1 MGFMEPVKVGVIG
14 VGSLGQHHARVY
26 AELAGARL
34 VGVADVDEARSASVA
49 AKHNCRAVADYRAL
63 IGEVAAV
70 SVAVPTLLH
79 HEIAKA
85 CMEAGLHV
93 LAEKPLAAT
102 VEQARDLVAVA
113 TRRGV
118 TLQVGHIERFNSA
131 FRATRGV
138 IKAPTLI
145 ECRRW
150 ASFTSR
156 GADVDVVLDLMIH
169 DLDLVLGMVGAPVR
183 DVQASGVSILSPT
196 TDVAQAQVVF
206 RNGCIATFSVSRVAV
221 SKLRELRIYE
231 PGGFVVIDLA
241 GQTAVVGRRAM
252 GASGSHEL
260 LTEQVRG
267 DGREPLKLELEAFLD
282 SVRTGAPP
290 LASGREGAAALELAG
305 AIMAGIARHGRK
317 ESGGSAGSHHHG

>member
-1 MGFMEPVKVGVIG
+1 MEPIKVGVIG

-26 AELAGARL
+26 AELSMARL
-34 VGVADVDEARSASVA
+34 VGVVDIDEARGASVA
-49 AKHNCRAVADYRAL
+49 ARHGCRAVADYRAL
-63 IGEVAAV
+63 IGEVDAV

-85 CMEAGLHV
+85 CLEAGLHV
-93 LAEKPLAAT
+93 LVEKPLTAT
-102 VEQARDLVAVA
+102 VEQARDLAAVA
-113 TRRGV
+113 SSRSV

-131 FRATRGV
+131 FRATRGAV
-138 IKAPTLI
+138 KVPALI

-150 ASFTSR
+150 APFTHR

-169 DLDLVLGMVGAPVR
+169 DLDLVLGMVCAPVR
-183 DVQASGVSILSPT
+183 EVRASGVSILSSA
-196 TDVAQAQVVF
+196 TDVAQARVTF
-206 RNGCIATFSVSRVAV
+206 DNGCVATFSASRVAE
-221 SKLRELRIYE
+221 SKIRELRIYE

-252 GASGSHEL
+252 GTSGNHEL

-290 LASGREGAAALELAG
+290 LVSGQEGAAALELAG
-305 AIMAGIARHGRK
+305 AIMAEIACQGRR
-317 ESGGSAGSHHHG
+317 ESGGSAGTHHHG

>member
-1 MGFMEPVKVGVIG
+1 MEPIKVGVIG

-26 AELAGARL
+26 AELAGAHL
-34 VGVADVDEARSASVA
+34 VGVADVDAARGAAAA
-49 AKHNCRAVADYRAL
+49 AKHDCRAVADYRAL
-63 IGEVAAV
+63 IGEVDAV
-70 SVAVPTLLH
+70 SVAVPTPLH
-79 HEIAKA
+79 HDIANT
-85 CMEAGLHV
+85 CLEAGLHV
-93 LAEKPLAAT
+93 LVEKPLAAT

-131 FRATRGV
+131 FRATRGA

-150 ASFTSR
+150 APFTAR

-169 DLDLVLGMVGAPVR
+169 DLDLVLGMVGVPVR
-183 DVQASGVSILSPT
+183 DIQSSGLSILSPT
-196 TDVAQAQVVF
+196 TDVAQARIVF
-206 RNGCIATFSVSRVAV
+206 QNDCTATFSASRIAE
-221 SKLRELRIYE
+221 SKVRELRVYE
-231 PGGFVVIDLA
+231 PEGFVMIDLA

-260 LTEQVRG
+260 LTEQVQG

-282 SVRTGAPP
+282 AVRTGTPP
-290 LASGREGAAALELAG
+290 LVSGKEGAAALELAC
-305 AIMAGIARHGRK
+305 AIMAGIARHGRR
-317 ESGGSAGSHHHG
+317 EPGGSAGSHHHG

>member
-1 MGFMEPVKVGVIG
+1 MEPVKVGVIG

-63 IGEVAAV
+63 IGEVDAV

-206 RNGCIATFSVSRVAV
+206 RNGCIATFSVSRVAA

-290 LASGREGAAALELAG
+290 LVSGKEGAAALELAC
-305 AIMAGIARHGRK
+305 AIMAGIARHGRR

>member
-1 MGFMEPVKVGVIG
+1 MTDVRVGVIG

-34 VGVADVDEARSASVA
+34 VGVADVDEARAAEVA
-49 AKHNCRAVADYRAL
+49 ARHSCRALADYRAL
-63 IGEVAAV
+63 VGEVEAV

-79 HEIAKA
+79 HEIARA
-85 CMEAGLHV
+85 CLEAGLHV
-93 LAEKPLAAT
+93 LVEKPLAAT

-113 TRRGV
+113 ARRNV

-131 FRATRGV
+131 FRATRGA

-150 ASFTSR
+150 APFTSR

-169 DLDLVLGMVGAPVR
+169 DLDLVLGVVGAPVR
-183 DVQASGVSILSPT
+183 DIQASGLSILSPT
-196 TDVAQAQVVF
+196 TDVAHAQVVF
-206 RNGCIATFSVSRVAV
+206 RNDCLATFSASRVAE
-221 SKLRELRIYE
+221 SKVRELRIYE
-231 PGGFVVIDLA
+231 PEGFMVIDLA

-252 GASGSHEL
+252 SASGNQEL

-290 LASGREGAAALELAG
+290 LVSGKEGAAALDLAC
-305 AIMAGIARHGRK
+305 AIMAGIARHGRR
-317 ESGGSAGSHHHG
+317 ESGGAAGSHHHG